1 MKLTIIT
8 INFNNAEGLHKT
20 MESVLA
26 QTSRDFEYIVVD
38 GASTDSS
45 CQVINELISD
55 QRLVI
60 SDEFKN
66 GDEVVNGIP
75 VRWVSEPDL
84 GIYNAM
90 NKGIRMAKGEYVQF
104 LNSGDILAS
113 NDVTERMLSQINSED
128 MAAKQQEDPSI
139 FYGNMLKDMPKGL
152 LRDKGFAG
160 RQPTMQDFYTGTL
173 NHSPAYIPRI
183 LFERY
188 GTYDEDLKIV
198 SDWKWYLEVII
209 FHSVS
214 VRYVDVDVTLFD
226 MSGISN
232 SNRSL
237 ELEER
242 NKVLQKLLVKGIL
255 NDYEVNTFLI
265 DQVQRINRYKLIK
278 TFFYL
283 VERLLFQWEKR
294 KNNSY
299 IQ

>member
-1 MKLTIIT
+1 
-8 INFNNAEGLHKT
+8 
-20 MESVLA
+20 
-26 QTSRDFEYIVVD
+26 
-38 GASTDSS
+38 
-45 CQVINELISD
+45 
-55 QRLVI
+55 
-60 SDEFKN
+60 
-66 GDEVVNGIP
+66 
-75 VRWVSEPDL
+75 
-84 GIYNAM
+84 
-90 NKGIRMAKGEYVQF
+90 
-104 LNSGDILAS
+104 
-113 NDVTERMLSQINSED
+113 
-128 MAAKQQEDPSI
+128 DPSI

>member
-8 INFNNAEGLHKT
+8 INFNNAEGLRKT

-113 NDVTERMLSQINSED
+113 NDVTERMLYQINSEVV
-128 MAAKQQEDPSI
+128 ATKQQEDPSI

-188 GTYDEDLKIV
+188 GTYDENLKIV

-237 ELEER
+237 ELDER
-242 NKVLQKLLVKGIL
+242 NKVLQNLLVKGIL
-255 NDYEVNTFLI
+255 DDYEVNTFLI
-265 DQVQRINRYKLIK
+265 DQAQRINRYKLIK